1 MVCSE
6 LLDETQNASL
16 TLVSGVSVRDLPIG
30 PTEAFVLSRID
41 GQTSQ
46 DDLSTATGLSAEELA
61 QIVDRLIALG
71 AVRAADRSSLT
82 PSTQSATAR
91 SGAHAISR
99 APAPDAAVRSVELSA
114 EQQRVLLDLDQ
125 RVDSLDHYQLLG
137 VAPDADAKL
146 VRAAYYGL
154 VHIYHPDRFFGRR
167 LGSFQ
172 APLLRV
178 FGKFTEAYEVLR
190 RAESRAEYD
199 RYLAARQRTL
209 AFEREFFDAA
219 QQSQEVAR
227 ALERIQDAASGTG
240 SATVSSLPP
249 PSRAPESVPASG
261 PVLRPSS
268 AQPLDP
274 EARRKALARKLGHS
288 SVPPARPSSSSF
300 PAPSVAAAAELKR
313 RYEQR
318 MQRARD
324 EQREHYIALSNE
336 AVARN
341 DLLAATNALRV
352 ACSLSPDNLELAGD
366 LLELERRAAT
376 GMWEAYLERAKYA
389 AAEGRFAEAAE
400 CYERAA
406 LGQSSAVL
414 CERAAFYTLEAGG
427 DLRRASQLAKQ
438 AVSMAPNSAKCRL
451 TLAQVYAAANLKDSA
466 LAELER
472 ARALQPDQPIIKEW
486 IARVK
491 RGDA

>member
-1 MVCSE
+1 
-6 LLDETQNASL
+6 
-16 TLVSGVSVRDLPIG
+16 
-30 PTEAFVLSRID
+30 
-41 GQTSQ
+41 
-46 DDLSTATGLSAEELA
+46 
-61 QIVDRLIALG
+61 
-71 AVRAADRSSLT
+71 
-82 PSTQSATAR
+82 
-91 SGAHAISR
+91 
-99 APAPDAAVRSVELSA
+99 
-114 EQQRVLLDLDQ
+114 
-125 RVDSLDHYQLLG
+125 
-137 VAPDADAKL
+137 
-146 VRAAYYGL
+146 
-154 VHIYHPDRFFGRR
+154 
-167 LGSFQ
+167 
-172 APLLRV
+172 
-178 FGKFTEAYEVLR
+178 
-190 RAESRAEYD
+190 
-199 RYLAARQRTL
+199 
-209 AFEREFFDAA
+209 
-219 QQSQEVAR
+219 
-227 ALERIQDAASGTG
+227 
-240 SATVSSLPP
+240 
-249 PSRAPESVPASG
+249 
-261 PVLRPSS
+261 
-268 AQPLDP
+268 
-274 EARRKALARKLGHS
+274 
-288 SVPPARPSSSSF
+288 
-300 PAPSVAAAAELKR
+300 
-313 RYEQR
+313 